1 MKCLLL
7 YDIPDDKI
15 RGKIATFC
23 LDYGLDRIQFSAFMG
38 DLSSNHQEELML
50 KLARRLGKAA
60 GKIDL
65 FPVCKEDWR
74 GRISIEQAGED
85 QEKGREGDKR
95 QAVRL

>member
-7 YDIPDDKI
+7 YDIPDDRI
-15 RGKIATFC
+15 RTKIATFC
-23 LDYGLDRIQFSAFMG
+23 LDYGLDRIQYSAFMG

-74 GRISIEQAGED
+74 GRISILQEGEASAT
-85 QEKGREGDKR
+85 EN
-95 QAVRL
+95 AT

>member
-1 MKCLLL
+1 M
-7 YDIPDDKI
+7 D
-15 RGKIATFC
+15 
-23 LDYGLDRIQFSAFMG
+23 
-38 DLSSNHQEELML
+38 
-50 KLARRLGKAA
+50 KLAAERLGKAA

>member
-23 LDYGLDRIQFSAFMG
+23 LDYGLDRIQYSAFMG

-74 GRISIEQAGED
+74 GRISIEQ
-85 QEKGREGDKR
+85 EGD
-95 QAVRL
+95 ASVTENAA

>member
-15 RGKIATFC
+15 RTKIATFC
-23 LDYGLDRIQFSAFMG
+23 LDYGLDRIQYSAFMG

-74 GRISIEQAGED
+74 GRISIEQQGED
-85 QEKGREGDKR
+85 GQES
-95 QAVRL
+95 

>member
-7 YDIPDDKI
+7 YDIPDDRI
-15 RGKIATFC
+15 RTKIATFC
-23 LDYGLDRIQFSAFMG
+23 LDYGLDRIQYSAFMG

-74 GRISIEQAGED
+74 GRISILQEGEASAT
-85 QEKGREGDKR
+85 EN
-95 QAVRL
+95 AA